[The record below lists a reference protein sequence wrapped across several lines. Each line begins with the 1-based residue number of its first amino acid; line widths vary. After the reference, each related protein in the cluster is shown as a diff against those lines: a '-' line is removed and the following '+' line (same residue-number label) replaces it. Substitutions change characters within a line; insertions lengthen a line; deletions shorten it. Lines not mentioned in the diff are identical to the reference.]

1 MPFFF
6 LILCENKEI
15 KDLMGAEIK
24 VYSVAL
30 LNCLTPRCVR
40 YILASDFRQEEK
52 SLRSFTVAPLGT
64 IYWLITSILCP
75 LELFFS
81 FGLQLLVQEA
91 PASSL
96 HYVIAHS
103 VLRV

>member
-1 MPFFF
+1 
-6 LILCENKEI
+6 
-15 KDLMGAEIK
+15 MGAEIK

-40 YILASDFRQEEK
+40 YILASGFQTRGK
-52 SLRSFTVAPLGT
+52 ISLHSFTVAPLGT

-81 FGLQLLVQEA
+81 LVFSYWFRKHQQVCYIM
-91 PASSL
+91 L
-96 HYVIAHS
+96 
-103 VLRV
+103 